1 MKRSRCP
8 TSRLP
13 SSARSLT
20 IASTIRTAPPRRF
33 RSLWRAPTWFL
44 SRNRRERWRGRTYR
58 SFAFCSWIIQYNNL
72 IPPCLKFVLA
82 KTSISF
88 HFFFWVLSFEMQPHD
103 LLYPFA
109 NLASYGG
116 HLSHWLMG
124 ETKVECGVS
133 EWDNEYV
140 PSVCNDNHLKSASK
154 PWTWS
159 KRTKGNLHSILKRCR
174 SWNFLSSIVHNS
186 KMLIFWG
193 EHWARGLICFVFFL
207 HFLETCHGFHSW
219 DSWGGLIRRSCPIC
233 ALLGRFLCKDFVGGA
248 TSQTDNIKHCLRFWV
263 LSRTKVFVLMKGT

>member
-193 EHWARGLICFVFFL
+193 EHWARGLICFVFFFCIFWKHAMDSTREIVEEVWYEGL
-207 HFLETCHGFHSW
+207 VPFVHYLEGF
-219 DSWGGLIRRSCPIC
+219 C
-233 ALLGRFLCKDFVGGA
+233 ARILWEEPPHKR
-248 TSQTDNIKHCLRFWV
+248 TT
-263 LSRTKVFVLMKGT
+263 LSTA